1 MPVTDQSANPLLT
14 DVFCIKPAWMK
25 WSLKVCEDE
34 ILPTKMKSD
43 KFNHFAALEQFFPE
57 STFLC
62 DFYIHS
68 NVTSNYLAT
77 TEKQWGWNSP
87 SILACSL
94 IMEEIYLAVV
104 CSFSC

>member
-1 MPVTDQSANPLLT
+1 MPVTDQSANPLLI

-62 DFYIHS
+62 VISTFIQTLLLTNWPLLKSNGAEIHQ
-68 NVTSNYLAT
+68 V
-77 TEKQWGWNSP
+77 
-87 SILACSL
+87 
-94 IMEEIYLAVV
+94 
-104 CSFSC
+104 F